1 MADIEQPKVSKP
13 SSIDIKEKAL
23 GQSQSQQSDF
33 MDRTVEVTEEEREI
47 ALALKNYVPDTEAE
61 KKLVRKVDL
70 IMIPTVW
77 WMYILAVLDR
87 SNIVSLE
94 LLP

>member
-1 MADIEQPKVSKP
+1 MADIEQPKSSKP
-13 SSIDIKEKAL
+13 SSIDIKGKTL

-33 MDRTVEVTEEEREI
+33 MDTTVEVTEEEREI

>member
-1 MADIEQPKVSKP
+1 MADIEQPKSSKP
-13 SSIDIKEKAL
+13 SSIDIKEKTL

-33 MDRTVEVTEEEREI
+33 MDTTVEVTEEEREI